1 MDELTN
7 LWSIYQANIIK
18 KELGIEEKKENEIF
32 IKVGDIVVAS
42 YNDREI
48 RGEISSVFENKFQLK
63 GKNGTKVSVT
73 IDDIIE
79 HYPKNRQFD
88 RSLIK
93 KESDESFIDKPAE
106 EVVKKTED
114 KDKPA
119 EKKKKIVKEVEDEQ
133 NKNSPEDQI
142 DLTINE
148 NVKIFGKV
156 VKYKNI
162 KFSELENMFEKRILS
177 GDKIWYCLTEKN
189 NEIHVVRHND
199 SGFKI
204 QPFTV
209 ALVDHFLKSNKPI
222 NEAMFSQIK
231 VKGNDNF
238 AIVSNVPPK
247 IYGQMLGN
255 LISLLSK

>member
-7 LWSIYQANIIK
+7 LYNIYQSNIK
-18 KELGIEEKKENEIF
+18 KEDLKENQQNEIF

-42 YNDREI
+42 YNEREI
-48 RGEISSVFENKFQLK
+48 RGEVSSVFENKFQLK
-63 GKNGTKVSVT
+63 GKNGTKVNVT
-73 IDDIIE
+73 IDDIME

-93 KESDESFIDKPAE
+93 RESDESFIDKPVE
-106 EVVKKTED
+106 EVVKKTEN

-119 EKKKKIVKEVEDEQ
+119 EKKKRIIKDFEDEQ
-133 NKNSPEDQI
+133 NKNSPEDQV

-148 NVKIFGKV
+148 NIKIFGKI

-162 KFSELENMFEKRILS
+162 KYSELENMFEKRILS
-177 GDKIWYCLTEKN
+177 NDKIWYCLTEKN
-189 NEIHVVRHND
+189 NEIHIVRHNNI
-199 SGFKI
+199 GFKI

-209 ALVDHFLKSNKPI
+209 ALVDHFLKSKKPI
-222 NEAMFSQIK
+222 NEAMFNQIK

-247 IYGQMLGN
+247 VYGQMLGS